1 MDESVSTTNISTTVN
16 LATRKRRFFAFLIDS
31 LIIGL
36 VGQLS
41 GLVFGDFYAQ
51 LGNSGRLIGAV
62 VVLLYFGICNSK
74 ITNGKTLGKKLLKI
88 RVVNRNSKP
97 ISVSKSFLRAS
108 WFTIFMTF
116 GGSSFSNSSC
126 IPLVIVVGTLI
137 FSISIL
143 EIYFVIVN
151 KKTLQSFH
159 DLLIDS
165 FVVSAKSEGQISYTN
180 KKSSFYG
187 GAVIPVILLIAFT
200 GLNLFAK
207 NTYVADM
214 VKIIETINSELPVY
228 NTSMYRHSETT
239 AALSGESSTTKYINV
254 TVIKKNKDEN
264 NEALAVKI
272 AKIIFDSKFAFNEGE
287 TLCITIVEGYDIGIA
302 SSFTSKDINGTLEE
316 WKKAIPFAELMNKA
330 LKEMSSTNLQDEI
343 LWKTVAGAQHI
354 VSGVLHVDTD
364 KIKEIKRTTT
374 ARIEISFTIDS
385 VYKGDIS
392 AKEILIRKTICGKQE
407 TGVHCN
413 DSNLFKY
420 NNQRIIA
427 PINESSVDTTKYAF
441 TGGNARTI
449 LLETEENKAKIVNE
463 IAKQKDII
471 DNKKYAPVCSI
482 AKYSSELKKLIE
494 DMLVNSTVKRAYS
507 DLEKL
512 GLPTIPAMVCMMD
525 DRRELASS
533 LIMLEYPPKSKRV
546 IQHTPR
552 QVVDVLAIFLRQF
565 ANNEFG
571 PIYNGAS
578 ANHRDNTINGW
589 RIYLWHLSND

>member
-41 GLVFGDFYAQ
+41 GLVFSDFYAQ

-108 WFTIFMTF
+108 WFTIFMAF

-302 SSFTSKDINGTLEE
+302 NNYTSKNINGTLEE
-316 WKKAIPFAELMNKA
+316 WKKVLPFADLASKQTQEQPKVD
-330 LKEMSSTNLQDEI
+330 KEYEF
-343 LWKTVAGAQHI
+343 LWRAIARSQHI
-354 VSGVLHVDTD
+354 VSGVLHVDTN
-364 KIKEIKRTTT
+364 KINEIKQKATE
-374 ARIEISFTIDS
+374 RIEINFVIDS

-392 AKEILIRKTICGKQE
+392 AKEIVIRKTICAGQE
-407 TGVHCN
+407 TGTHCY
-413 DSNLFKY
+413 DSSLFKY

-427 PINESSVDTTKYAF
+427 PINESASDTNKYAF
-441 TGGNARTI
+441 TGSNAKSI
-449 LLETEENKAKIVNE
+449 LLETEENKAKIISE

-471 DNKKYAPVCSI
+471 DNKQYSPVCKV
-482 AKYSSELKKLIE
+482 ARHFSEVKIIIE
-494 DMLVNSTVKRAYS
+494 NMLVDSTAKQAYES
-507 DLEKL
+507 IEKL
-512 GLPTIPAMVCMMD
+512 GKSSVAAMICLMD
-525 DRRELASS
+525 DRRELAVP
-533 LIMLEYPPKSKRV
+533 LITLEYPPASKKV
-546 IQHTPR
+546 NQYTPK

-565 ANNEFG
+565 AGNDFG
-571 PIYNGAS
+571 YIYNGAS
-578 ANHRDNTINGW
+578 EKQRANTVNGW
-589 RIYLWHLSND
+589 RVFLWRIAH

>member
-41 GLVFGDFYAQ
+41 GLVFSDFYAQ

-108 WFTIFMTF
+108 WFAIFMAF

-228 NTSMYRHSETT
+228 NTSMYRHS
-239 AALSGESSTTKYINV
+239 
-254 TVIKKNKDEN
+254 
-264 NEALAVKI
+264 
-272 AKIIFDSKFAFNEGE
+272 
-287 TLCITIVEGYDIGIA
+287 
-302 SSFTSKDINGTLEE
+302 
-316 WKKAIPFAELMNKA
+316 
-330 LKEMSSTNLQDEI
+330 
-343 LWKTVAGAQHI
+343 
-354 VSGVLHVDTD
+354 
-364 KIKEIKRTTT
+364 
-374 ARIEISFTIDS
+374 
-385 VYKGDIS
+385 
-392 AKEILIRKTICGKQE
+392 
-407 TGVHCN
+407 
-413 DSNLFKY
+413 
-420 NNQRIIA
+420 
-427 PINESSVDTTKYAF
+427 
-441 TGGNARTI
+441 
-449 LLETEENKAKIVNE
+449 
-463 IAKQKDII
+463 
-471 DNKKYAPVCSI
+471 
-482 AKYSSELKKLIE
+482 
-494 DMLVNSTVKRAYS
+494 
-507 DLEKL
+507 
-512 GLPTIPAMVCMMD
+512 
-525 DRRELASS
+525 
-533 LIMLEYPPKSKRV
+533 
-546 IQHTPR
+546 
-552 QVVDVLAIFLRQF
+552 
-565 ANNEFG
+565 
-571 PIYNGAS
+571 
-578 ANHRDNTINGW
+578 
-589 RIYLWHLSND
+589 